1 MMNSRFGW
9 ALCAVVCSIV
19 VKFAFIY
26 SYGVYWVYYMKMEDS
41 DQESKI
47 KSVASFV
54 SVLSGLLVVPNLI
67 CSFVSIG
74 FSTGLNKKFLE
85 ILTRYPA
92 AWILPICTF
101 FVIGPR
107 KLSCDSANE
116 QRRHLV
122 LSRGLTIVNMMIT
135 WIMGAIMFV
144 LIVNQIR
151 SFVTIIAMILFL
163 PITTFGHIIFLFPK
177 AKCCVRKFTLVSDRI
192 TSSPHY
198 IQALD
203 VSQNELRPFKIHDL
217 A

>member
-1 MMNSRFGW
+1 M
-9 ALCAVVCSIV
+9 I
-19 VKFAFIY
+19 
-26 SYGVYWVYYMKMEDS
+26 
-41 DQESKI
+41 
-47 KSVASFV
+47 
-54 SVLSGLLVVPNLI
+54 PNLI

-107 KLSCDSANE
+107 KLSCESGNE

-135 WIMGAIMFV
+135 WIMSAIMFI

-151 SFVTIIAMILFL
+151 SLVTIVAMILFL

-177 AKCCVRKFTLVSDRI
+177 AKCCGRNFTLVSARI

-203 VSQNELRPFKIHDL
+203 VSQNELKPFKIHDL